1 VATPAPARPTP
12 APATHAVA
20 AGLPKPIASNAT
32 AKGFAVQVGAFKDR
46 ASADTVVKSL
56 KDRSLP
62 AFTVA
67 PAGHS
72 GGLFTV
78 RVGVYRDRAD
88 AEAVQER
95 LRDDKF
101 KPYIIKQ

>member
-1 VATPAPARPTP
+1 
-12 APATHAVA
+12 
-20 AGLPKPIASNAT
+20 
-32 AKGFAVQVGAFKDR
+32 
-46 ASADTVVKSL
+46 
-56 KDRSLP
+56 LP

-67 PAGHS
+67 PTG